1 MLLGL
6 SCRLAGREV
15 YIFHMSTVPSIAF
28 LADLSSV
35 FAQAAAGSGDPAPP
49 SPGGMLVP
57 MVAVFVIMYFLVI
70 RPQNKRQKQLQ
81 EMVSNLKTGDR
92 VVTNGGIH
100 GQVANVKDGQTLV
113 LKIADS
119 VKIEVEKSAIA
130 TILKDSKEGSSA
142 S

>member
-1 MLLGL
+1 MLTFL
-6 SCRLAGREV
+6 
-15 YIFHMSTVPSIAF
+15 IMSTGFSTVF
-28 LADLSSV
+28 VADLGSV
-35 FAQAAAGSGDPAPP
+35 FAQAAAGSGDAAPP

-113 LKIADS
+113 LKIADN
-119 VKIEVEKSAIA
+119 VKIEIDKSAVA
-130 TILKDSKEGSSA
+130 TILKDSKEGSPA
-142 S
+142 A

>member
-1 MLLGL
+1 MITASLTGF
-6 SCRLAGREV
+6 V
-15 YIFHMSTVPSIAF
+15 
-28 LADLSSV
+28 ADLTSV

-49 SPGGMLVP
+49 SPGGMMVP

-113 LKIADS
+113 LKIADN
-119 VKIEVEKSAIA
+119 VKIEVEKSAVA
-130 TILKDSKEGSSA
+130 TILKDSKEGSA
-142 S
+142 AA

>member
-1 MLLGL
+1 MITG
-6 SCRLAGREV
+6 
-15 YIFHMSTVPSIAF
+15 FSTAF
-28 LADLSSV
+28 LADLTSV
-35 FAQAAAGSGDPAPP
+35 FAQAAAGAGEATPP

-100 GQVANVKDGQTLV
+100 GQVSNVKDGQTLV
-113 LKIADS
+113 LKIADN
-119 VKIEVEKSAIA
+119 VKIEVEKSAVA
-130 TILKDSKEGSSA
+130 TILKDSKESSPSA
-142 S
+142 

>member
-1 MLLGL
+1 
-6 SCRLAGREV
+6 
-15 YIFHMSTVPSIAF
+15 
-28 LADLSSV
+28 
-35 FAQAAAGSGDPAPP
+35 
-49 SPGGMLVP
+49 LVP

-113 LKIADS
+113 LKIADN
-119 VKIEVEKSAIA
+119 VKIEVEKSAVA
-130 TILKDSKEGSSA
+130 TILKDSKEGSA
-142 S
+142 AA

>member
-1 MLLGL
+1 MTMG
-6 SCRLAGREV
+6 A
-15 YIFHMSTVPSIAF
+15 SIAF
-28 LADLSSV
+28 FADLGSV

-100 GQVANVKDGQTLV
+100 GQVSNVKDGQTLV
-113 LKIADS
+113 LKIADN
-119 VKIEVEKSAIA
+119 VKIEVDKSAIA
-130 TILKDSKEGSSA
+130 TILKDSKEAGTA
-142 S
+142 A

>member
-1 MLLGL
+1 MITASLTGF
-6 SCRLAGREV
+6 V
-15 YIFHMSTVPSIAF
+15 
-28 LADLSSV
+28 ADLTSV

-49 SPGGMLVP
+49 SPGGMMVP

-113 LKIADS
+113 LKIADN

-130 TILKDSKEGSSA
+130 TIVKDAKESPAGA
-142 S
+142 

>member
-1 MLLGL
+1 
-6 SCRLAGREV
+6 
-15 YIFHMSTVPSIAF
+15 MSTGFSTVF
-28 LADLSSV
+28 LADLGSV
-35 FAQAAAGSGDPAPP
+35 FAQATAGSGDAAPP

-100 GQVANVKDGQTLV
+100 GQVSNVKDGQTLV
-113 LKIADS
+113 LKIADN
-119 VKIEVEKSAIA
+119 VKIEIEKSAVA
-130 TILKDSKEGSSA
+130 TILKDSKEGSTA
-142 S
+142 A

>member
-1 MLLGL
+1 MITASLTGF
-6 SCRLAGREV
+6 V
-15 YIFHMSTVPSIAF
+15 
-28 LADLSSV
+28 ADLTSV

-49 SPGGMLVP
+49 SPGGMMVP

-113 LKIADS
+113 LKIADN

-130 TILKDSKEGSSA
+130 TIVKDAKETPA
-142 S
+142 AA

>member
-1 MLLGL
+1 MITG
-6 SCRLAGREV
+6 S
-15 YIFHMSTVPSIAF
+15 STAF
-28 LADLSSV
+28 LADLTSV
-35 FAQAAAGSGDPAPP
+35 FAQAAAGAGEATPP

-100 GQVANVKDGQTLV
+100 GQVSNVKDGQTLV
-113 LKIADS
+113 LKIADN
-119 VKIEVEKSAIA
+119 VKIEVEKSAVA
-130 TILKDSKEGSSA
+130 TILKDSKESSPSA
-142 S
+142 